1 MHLCKFIRCEN
12 NVFLGPQKIKVSKVY
27 ISL

>member
-1 MHLCKFIRCEN
+1 MHLRRFIRCEN
-12 NVFLGPQKIKVSKVY
+12 KVFPGPQKNKVSKVY